1 MAKRQYSHAHQTMR
15 RDLDPLVQTGEV
27 DCWRCGEAI
36 EPGTP
41 WDLGHDDLD
50 PEQYR
55 GPEHQRCNRATKG
68 RAPNQ
73 PAAIPFA
80 PSGRCAPRDCEVC
93 ASEYR
98 PTYSAQRTCGRACGA
113 ELQRRNRPPKG
124 RSPKAQTT
132 CVVHFKTCAQCA
144 SLFATRAGQRKF
156 CGSTCAEEAN
166 RARVRMRYTP
176 KLSAPCTE
184 CGASIT
190 PSRKKCDDCKRAQRQ
205 RYRAAYRKSESGKI
219 ERRRYEQRRDARR
232 REGRGSGV
240 AAA

>member
-73 PAAIPFA
+73 PASIPFA

-98 PTYSAQRTCGRACGA
+98 PTYSAQRTCGRACGI
-113 ELQRRNRPPKG
+113 ELKRRNRPPVERKP
-124 RSPKAQTT
+124 SQPKAKTA
-132 CVVHFKTCAQCA
+132 CAVHFIECEWC
-144 SLFATRAGQRKF
+144 SHLFTSA
-156 CGSTCAEEAN
+156 
-166 RARVRMRYTP
+166 RARRYCTKLCGDRACRVSIPTP
-176 KLSAPCTE
+176 H
-184 CGASIT
+184 GASRQCEDCT
-190 PSRKKCDDCKRAQRQ
+190 AMVVAPRVKCDDCKRVTR
-205 RYRAAYRKSESGKI
+205 RAAKRRYLKTESGRA
-219 ERRRYEQRRDARR
+219 ERRRHEARR
-232 REGRGSGV
+232 RKRVGAGV
-240 AAA
+240 ATAA